1 MTRVYKYKNQR
12 GQAMAEFVIVA
23 VLVLVPLYLLIPVL
37 GKYIDMKSA
46 AVVGARYAAWERTVF
61 YAGPAASV
69 DWPGVQKTDSEIR
82 NEVRQ
87 RVFSRCTTPIAN
99 GDKSASNWGCGGYR
113 ASWVNRDGSGMLLDY
128 NAVTHATQNGESPG
142 IANDVLNL
150 IVTVADALGP
160 FTLEMKGLYSAEVA
174 VSANTLP
181 INFSF
186 DGEITKAFN
195 PGKLTFSD
203 RSVVLANG
211 WSAKG
216 SEHVKSQTQGLTP
229 TGVFQTP
236 VGNVIFK
243 LIQAVVG
250 IAMHEIWLLE
260 LGKIEPDVVPED
272 RVVVP

>member
-1 MTRVYKYKNQR
+1 MNLFPKMRSQR
-12 GQAMAEFVIVA
+12 GQAMAEFVVVA

-37 GKYIDMKSA
+37 GKYIDMKGAS
-46 AVVGARYAAWERTVF
+46 VVGARYAAWERTVY
-61 YAGPAASV
+61 YAGAAASV
-69 DWPGVQKTDSEIR
+69 DWPGVEKSDAEIR

-87 RVFSRCTTPIAN
+87 RIFSQGTSIAAT
-99 GDKSASNWGCGGYR
+99 DKGATNWGGGGYR
-113 ASWVNRDGSGMLLDY
+113 ASWVNRDGSGMLPNY
-128 NAVTHATQNGESPG
+128 NAVTQATLNSDSPG

-160 FTLEMKGLYSAEVA
+160 FTLETKGLYSAEVA

-186 DGEITKAFN
+186 DGEISKAFN

-203 RSVVLANG
+203 RSAVLANG

-216 SEHVKSQTQGLTP
+216 SDHVKSQTQGLTP

-236 VGNVIFK
+236 VGNVILK

-250 IAMHEIWLLE
+250 IAMPEIWLLE

-272 RVVVP
+272 RVVAP

>member
-1 MTRVYKYKNQR
+1 MTRIYKYKNQR

-69 DWPGVQKTDSEIR
+69 DWPGVEKTDAEIR

-87 RVFSRCTTPIAN
+87 RVFSQGTTIAN
-99 GDKSASNWGCGGYR
+99 GDKGATNWGGGGYR
-113 ASWVNRDGSGMLLDY
+113 ASWVNRDGSGMLPDY
-128 NAVTHATQNGESPG
+128 NAVTHATQNDDSPG

-186 DGEITKAFN
+186 DSEITKAFN

-250 IAMHEIWLLE
+250 IAMPEIWLLE

>member
-1 MTRVYKYKNQR
+1 MTCTPNYRYQQ
-12 GQAMAEFVIVA
+12 GQALAEFVIVA
-23 VLVLVPLYLLIPVL
+23 ILALVPLYLLVPVL
-37 GKYIDMKSA
+37 GKYIDMKGA
-46 AVVGARYAAWERTVF
+46 AVAGARYAAWERTVF
-61 YAGPAASV
+61 YAGPSASV
-69 DWPGVQKTDSEIR
+69 DWPGVQKSDAEIR

-87 RVFSRCTTPIAN
+87 RVFSQGTGIAN
-99 GDKSASNWGCGGYR
+99 GDKGASNWGGGGYR
-113 ASWVNRDGSGMLLDY
+113 ASWVNRDRSGMLADY
-128 NAVTHATQNGESPG
+128 NAVTHATQSDDSPG

-186 DGEITKAFN
+186 DGDVTKAFN

-211 WSAKG
+211 WSANG
-216 SEHVKSQTQGLTP
+216 SEHVKSQVQGLTP

-250 IAMHEIWLLE
+250 IAMPEIWLLE
-260 LGKIEPDVVPED
+260 LGKIEPDVVPPD
-272 RVVVP
+272 RVVGP

>member
-1 MTRVYKYKNQR
+1 
-12 GQAMAEFVIVA
+12 MAEFVIVA
-23 VLVLVPLYLLIPVL
+23 VLVLVPLYLLIPIL

-69 DWPGVQKTDSEIR
+69 DWPGVEKTDAEIR

-87 RVFSRCTTPIAN
+87 RIFSQGTSIEN
-99 GDKSASNWGCGGYR
+99 GDRSATNWGGGGYR
-113 ASWVNRDGSGMLLDY
+113 ASWVNRDGSGMLPDY
-128 NAVTHATQNGESPG
+128 NAVTQATQNDDSPG

-186 DGEITKAFN
+186 DSEITKAFN

-216 SEHVKSQTQGLTP
+216 SDHVKSQTQGLTP

-250 IAMHEIWLLE
+250 IAMPEIWLLE

>member
-1 MTRVYKYKNQR
+1 
-12 GQAMAEFVIVA
+12 MAEFVIVA

-37 GKYIDMKSA
+37 GKYIDIKSA

-69 DWPGVQKTDSEIR
+69 DWPGVEKTDAEIR

-87 RVFSRCTTPIAN
+87 RIFSRGPTIAS
-99 GDKSASNWGCGGYR
+99 GDKAAISWGGGGYR
-113 ASWVNRDGSGMLLDY
+113 ASWANRDSSGMLPDY
-128 NAVTHATQNGESPG
+128 NAVAQATQNDDSPG

-160 FTLEMKGLYSAEVA
+160 FTLETKGLYSAEVA

-186 DGEITKAFN
+186 DGQVSKAFN

-216 SEHVKSQTQGLTP
+216 SDHVKSQTQGLTP

-236 VGNVIFK
+236 VGKVILK
-243 LIQAVVG
+243 LVQAVVG
-250 IAMHEIWLLE
+250 IAMPEIWLLE

-272 RVVVP
+272 RVVAP